1 MSLLKRVWLSIIY
14 RPIQSLLLFLFT
26 LLLANVMAGSYT
38 ILQTTTTIKQEIK
51 DQFGARVTVQYPAF
65 QSSNNVSLFFF

>member
-1 MSLLKRVWLSIIY
+1 
-14 RPIQSLLLFLFT
+14 
-26 LLLANVMAGSYT
+26 MAGSYT

-65 QSSNNVSLFFF
+65 QSSNNVSLFFLSLFLLIILIY